1 MEIHMIDND
10 PASPTFNSYGDVA
23 GLLAFASSRGYDV
36 PEESAEML
44 LFQALDYLNL
54 QPWAGRP
61 TKRGQPLP
69 WPRAG
74 VVVGGEAIPDDEIPQ
89 ALIQAQYRLAV
100 SAQEIDLMPGYGGA
114 QALQES
120 VSGAVSITYSEQTLG
135 SGVYFPWLR
144 QLLGDLLGAGASSVN
159 FRVMRD

>member
-1 MEIHMIDND
+1 MIDND
-10 PASPTFNSYGDVA
+10 PTSPTFNSYGDVA
-23 GLLAFASSRGYDV
+23 GLMAFASSRGYDV

-44 LFQALDYLNL
+44 LFQALDYLNI
-54 QPWAGRP
+54 QPWAGKP

-74 VVVGGEAIPDDEIPQ
+74 VTVGGEPFPDDEIPQ

-114 QALQES
+114 QALEET
-120 VSGAVSITYSEQTLG
+120 VSGAVSIKYSEQTLG
-135 SGVYFPWLR
+135 SGVYFSWLR
-144 QLLGDLLGAGASSVN
+144 PLLGELLGAGASSVN

>member
-1 MEIHMIDND
+1 MIDTD
-10 PASPTFNSYGDVA
+10 PTSPTFNSYGDVA

-36 PEESAEML
+36 PEETAEML

-61 TKRGQPLP
+61 AKRGQPLP
-69 WPRAG
+69 WPRSG
-74 VVVGGEAIPDDEIPQ
+74 VTVEGEPVPDDEIPQ

-114 QALQES
+114 QALEET
-120 VSGAVSITYSEQTLG
+120 VSGAVSIKYSEQTLEA
-135 SGVYFPWLR
+135 GVYFPWLG
-144 QLLGDLLGAGASSVN
+144 QLLGELLGAGASSVN
-159 FRVMRD
+159 FRVMRA